1 MSYLAPR
8 SVHLKRPLRAKNGEL
23 CSPPE
28 PKVTQRRY
36 SQSTGL
42 AGMLVWF
49 ARFER
54 AKESRPLMVYRVEL
68 ERLDH
73 GYEARVPEI
82 NGFLCEGLTEGETLS
97 RLRQKLDRYRAETGA
112 DVDIPTVRLE
122 VYRT

>member
-1 MSYLAPR
+1 
-8 SVHLKRPLRAKNGEL
+8 
-23 CSPPE
+23 
-28 PKVTQRRY
+28 
-36 SQSTGL
+36 
-42 AGMLVWF
+42 MLMWF

-54 AKESRPLMVYRVEL
+54 AEESRPIMVYRVEL

-97 RLRQKLDRYRAETGA
+97 RLRQKLERHRAETGA
-112 DVDIPTVRLE
+112 AVDFPTVRLE

>member
-1 MSYLAPR
+1 M
-8 SVHLKRPLRAKNGEL
+8 
-23 CSPPE
+23 
-28 PKVTQRRY
+28 TQGCY
-36 SQSTGL
+36 SQSPVPT
-42 AGMLVWF
+42 GMLGGF
-49 ARFER
+49 AAAGGTRE
-54 AKESRPLMVYRVEL
+54 KDSMMVYRVEL

-112 DVDIPTVRLE
+112 ALEFPTVKLE

>member
-1 MSYLAPR
+1 
-8 SVHLKRPLRAKNGEL
+8 
-23 CSPPE
+23 
-28 PKVTQRRY
+28 
-36 SQSTGL
+36 
-42 AGMLVWF
+42 MLVWF

-54 AKESRPLMVYRVEL
+54 AEESGPIMVYRVEL

-112 DVDIPTVRLE
+112 AVDFPTVRLE